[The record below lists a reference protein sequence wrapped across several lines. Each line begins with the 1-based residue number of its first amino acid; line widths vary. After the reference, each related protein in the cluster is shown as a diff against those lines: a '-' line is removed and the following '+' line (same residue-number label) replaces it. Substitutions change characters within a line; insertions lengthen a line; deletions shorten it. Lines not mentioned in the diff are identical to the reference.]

1 MRGLIR
7 NVPDPPGSPQ
17 LTGPPAGAT
26 VIWVGTTLPMPFS
39 QIVASPRCEGAPGE
53 GGTTCGGMVTVVDTY
68 RNQRPLVP

>member
-39 QIVASPRCEGAPGE
+39 QIVALPRRARRR
-53 GGTTCGGMVTVVDTY
+53 GGSTCGGTVTVVDTY